1 MYKEFTEGLADADSL
16 NAVSQICKQISHH
29 YGFYHF
35 LYGAE
40 IPVSLGSPQYYVL
53 DSRQLSQ
60 HPTKIPG
67 FFTSTNPLIKSCS
80 SLITP
85 ISWDEKMA
93 AEYVNISQEVY
104 SAAFCMGI
112 TDGISLP
119 IHSQSGGSAV
129 FNVIHKRT
137 FDGSSQEPIKDL
149 PELYLLA
156 VHIHQAIKRFLK
168 VENKQAAATKVTK
181 REKECLLFSA
191 QGLKTTA
198 IAYELAISES
208 TVTFHFKNAMI
219 KLSARNRQQAIA
231 RAITLGVIALE

>member
-1 MYKEFTEGLADADSL
+1 MYQEFTEGLADADSL
-16 NAVSQICKQISHH
+16 HAVSQICKQISHH
-29 YGFYHF
+29 YGFYHY
-35 LYGAE
+35 LYGVE
-40 IPVSLGSPQYYVL
+40 IPVSLGSQQYFVL

-60 HPTKIPG
+60 HPTKTPG

-80 SLITP
+80 SLN
-85 ISWDEKMA
+85 EKMA

-137 FDGSSQEPIKDL
+137 FDDPPQEPIKDL

-168 VENKQAAATKVTK
+168 VENNQAAATKVTK

-219 KLSARNRQQAIA
+219 KLSARNRQQAVA
-231 RAITLGVIALE
+231 RAITLGVIAL